1 MKNTLSS
8 MFCTRNS
15 NFAFKCVNC
24 KNFDLFKHENSIQ
37 LNNTF
42 VANVDSVGKDTTN
55 SNIASKNA
63 VSGTDS
69 NAIESEKSSDGNSI
83 NTTSSNVH
91 PSDLNAESKNLHYDK
106 LIKRNMNIH
115 QDATNQGGSNLTMPS
130 CSLPTDS
137 SAISTPKTD
146 DTFSIHL
153 TKFDVDKK
161 WTDIA
166 EYITVMTSL
175 KLDTHFT
182 VLKLLPKAKGSRR
195 SLSFVSFKIVAAN
208 KDVFDKIMSP
218 NLWNPD
224 VVASKFNSSIS
235 RLKRSQREIEATQGN
250 KGHKTHKIKV
260 KQSSNDGNFHQ
271 HQHDRKNNNNKG
283 ANKNNKS
290 NFQNKQHHKQQQ
302 QQPKR
307 QQKPQQQQQQPH
319 GRKNKHQQKQQ
330 PQSRKNGQHNQRR
343 GNQLKGGNFN
353 NQNFNGLPHPG
364 NFNPHRGSNFH
375 PTWWNNQPPAINTS
389 NRRDQLFNILQQFFA
404 QQPQF

>member
-1 MKNTLSS
+1 MDASGHCCSDICAQKDSKFFGLNLICSECNSPAYINCILARPSPSFREFCLTFMIIDDEDKSLIASNQKMTEMKNTLSS

-69 NAIESEKSSDGNSI
+69 NAVESEKSSEGNSI
-83 NTTSSNVH
+83 NTASSNVH

-182 VLKLLPKAKGSRR
+182 VLKLLPKGKGSRR
-195 SLSFVSFKIVAAN
+195 SLSFVSFKINSVS
-208 KDVFDKIMSP
+208 KDVFDKIM
-218 NLWNPD
+218 LPD
-224 VVASKFNSSIS
+224 
-235 RLKRSQREIEATQGN
+235 L
-250 KGHKTHKIKV
+250 
-260 KQSSNDGNFHQ
+260 
-271 HQHDRKNNNNKG
+271 
-283 ANKNNKS
+283 
-290 NFQNKQHHKQQQ
+290 
-302 QQPKR
+302 
-307 QQKPQQQQQQPH
+307 
-319 GRKNKHQQKQQ
+319 
-330 PQSRKNGQHNQRR
+330 
-343 GNQLKGGNFN
+343 
-353 NQNFNGLPHPG
+353 
-364 NFNPHRGSNFH
+364 
-375 PTWWNNQPPAINTS
+375 
-389 NRRDQLFNILQQFFA
+389 
-404 QQPQF
+404 